1 MVDSAKDDKGGMRDF
16 WWFARGLLR
25 PRHEAI
31 IALIGAS
38 ATLPLLLALALLV
51 PDPTISLPS
60 IPA

>member
-31 IALIGAS
+31 IALIGAFVS
-38 ATLPLLLALALLV
+38 AGGMGAGLL
-51 PDPTISLPS
+51 SLGP
-60 IPA
+60 